1 MCVRVGGESP
11 AAIFGTA
18 TSDVFS
24 HPDVAALSD
33 GRFVIVAR
41 DDTAPALVASVYDPV
56 THAVTPLFNF
66 ADSTGLGTNPHVA
79 GVPGGGFVVSFDYPT
94 GDVIEGRF
102 GPGGSVL
109 FNADYTNSFT

>member
-56 THAVTPLFNF
+56 THAGTPLFKF

-79 GVPGGGFVVSFDYPT
+79 GVPGGGFVVSFDSP
-94 GDVIEGRF
+94 
-102 GPGGSVL
+102 PGGTVSLRVWPG
-109 FNADYTNSFT
+109 